1 MLQYKKMPHNKDSR
15 QALLTFKPNRVKA
28 NGNEPVGILGTYK
41 FDQELIRTALAKMIV
56 IDELPFK
63 FVEGEGFKN
72 FVSVACLRFNIP
84 PRWIVSRDCFGSYVD
99 ERIKMKIFL
108 KNILKGS
115 A

>member
-1 MLQYKKMPHNKDSR
+1 
-15 QALLTFKPNRVKA
+15 
-28 NGNEPVGILGTYK
+28 
-41 FDQELIRTALAKMIV
+41 MIV

-72 FVSVACLRFNIP
+72 FVSATCFRFKILS
-84 PRWIVSRDCFGSYVD
+84 RWTVSRDYFGSYVD
-99 ERIKMKIFL
+99 ERIKMKFFL